1 MLCYYLHPAW
11 FSSFPIYPIGTAFPA
26 DHLSKFHS
34 VQEKMLSAPKSSGPT
49 LYFPVWEITL
59 SLFIQ
64 EVQVH
69 PAVFL
74 GISCISLHLNLQLI
88 LRLNNLRHIT
98 NTTQDIFSPHTLL
111 CLSCSLM
118 KRYQQLKTSFQFHD
132 VSAGTNEGITLL
144 WLWDTYIY
152 VLAHLA
158 DSNITF
164 WTSTNI
170 RLSFLFLSCYVYLT
184 ESVCCCCLE
193 WWHSTFSS
201 PRATSLL
208 SRCREV

>member
-1 MLCYYLHPAW
+1 MGKVSFSLRPDPDDFMNTVWLLDRNKTLMLCHCLPPAW
-11 FSSFPIYPIGTAFPA
+11 FSSFPVYPVGAAFPA
-26 DHLSKFHS
+26 DHLSRFHS
-34 VQEKMLSAPKSSGPT
+34 VQEKILSAPKSSGQT
-49 LYFPVWEITL
+49 LYFPEWEITLLL

-111 CLSCSLM
+111 CLTCSLM
-118 KRYQQLKTSFQFHD
+118 KRYQQLKRSFQFHD
-132 VSAGTNEGITLL
+132 VSSDTNEGITLL

-164 WTSTNI
+164 RTSTNI
-170 RLSFLFLSCYVYLT
+170 RLSFLF
-184 ESVCCCCLE
+184 
-193 WWHSTFSS
+193 
-201 PRATSLL
+201 
-208 SRCREV
+208 